1 MTPARSLAASVIA
14 LGFASSFTAPL
25 PAYAAPAPC
34 ERAENYAAQSGAEM
48 LRIDR
53 LDLHSTKDLERP
65 AIKSSAG
72 PEQESAKAK
81 SSTDELLG
89 PASDLTSGNFGDSGQ
104 GVTGFLDGT
113 SDLLKSITDGGVKA
127 PNGPLSAV
135 GGGAGGQDEG
145 SGGQGGGGPAPTDD
159 AGGRGGSGAAPEE
172 SSGGQGGGGPAP
184 EEGSGGPGGSGPAS
198 EEGSDGQGGGS
209 RAPEES
215 SGGQG
220 GGGAAPGGDA
230 SIGGV
235 GLGEA
240 RTALIAT
247 ARTNSAAVARMVDGK
262 IDGKDSLTKPLV
274 QLAPPTA
281 GRGVSRS
288 TPASTVGPLAFGSGD
303 LDARAQ
309 WDAAMACGNTAGEA
323 ARSAASLGRVDL
335 LRGDDGALVRV
346 PGKLAS
352 LSTTALER
360 RGSEPRTVAS
370 ATVTAGRLTL
380 ANGKIKVQVLQ
391 APTLTASMATGSGGA
406 VQYRPA
412 VVEVSG
418 PGFKT
423 KRLSAAGDSVNISL
437 GDDARSAEST
447 SLGGLPSLDGLLPG
461 VPLPLPSVPGL
472 PSLGAPDSES
482 APAAGD
488 GTRVRISL
496 GEVRQATKTH
506 AIAAKV
512 AAIKIAVSV
521 GSGSDGPDR
530 SDSRDHKGYGG
541 HGGQTF
547 AAELG
552 IGVLEAAAV
561 APEAPVSPGVSGSA
575 GGLPVTGPQAGLIA
589 VGGAS
594 LLVAGGAALFLT
606 RRRRRS
612 VS

>member
-72 PEQESAKAK
+72 PEQESATTK

-127 PNGPLSAV
+127 PNGPLSAT

-145 SGGQGGGGPAPTDD
+145 SGGQGGGGPAL
-159 AGGRGGSGAAPEE
+159 
-172 SSGGQGGGGPAP
+172 
-184 EEGSGGPGGSGPAS
+184 EEGSGGQSGSGAAS
-198 EEGSDGQGGGS
+198 AEG
-209 RAPEES
+209 

-220 GGGAAPGGDA
+220 GGGAAPDGDA

-391 APTLTASMATGSGGA
+391 APTLTASMATGSGGE

-521 GSGSDGPDR
+521 GSGSDGQDR

-541 HGGQTF
+541 HGGQTV

-589 VGGAS
+589 VGGAG

>member
-53 LDLHSTKDLERP
+53 LDLHSTKDPERP
-65 AIKSSAG
+65 TIKSSAG
-72 PEQESAKAK
+72 PQQESAKAK

-113 SDLLKSITDGGVKA
+113 SDLLKSITDGRVKA
-127 PNGPLSAV
+127 PNGPLSAT
-135 GGGAGGQDEG
+135 GGGADGQGGGSGGQGGGAAPERG
-145 SGGQGGGGPAPTDD
+145 SGGQGGGGPAPE
-159 AGGRGGSGAAPEE
+159 RG
-172 SSGGQGGGGPAP
+172 SGGQ
-184 EEGSGGPGGSGPAS
+184 
-198 EEGSDGQGGGS
+198 
-209 RAPEES
+209 R
-215 SGGQG
+215 
-220 GGGAAPGGDA
+220 GGGAAPDQDA

-288 TPASTVGPLAFGSGD
+288 TPASTVGPLALGSGD

-346 PGKLAS
+346 PEKLSS

-380 ANGKIKVQVLQ
+380 ANGKIKMRVLQ
-391 APTLTASMATGSGGA
+391 APMLTTSMATGSGGE

-418 PGFKT
+418 PGIKT
-423 KRLSAAGDSVNISL
+423 KRLAAAGDSVNISL
-437 GDDARSAEST
+437 GDDAQSAEST

-472 PSLGAPDSES
+472 PSLGTPDSES
-482 APAAGD
+482 APAVGD

-521 GSGSDGPDR
+521 GSGSDGQGR
-530 SDSRDHKGYGG
+530 SDARDHNGYGG
-541 HGGQTF
+541 HGGATV

-561 APEAPVSPGVSGSA
+561 APEAPVSSGVSGSGA
-575 GGLPVTGPQAGLIA
+575 ALPVTGPQAGLIA
-589 VGGAS
+589 MGGAG

-612 VS
+612 VL